1 MKPFNAAH
9 PTAAPET
16 KFEAR
21 CLNDVTSDGMFSGYA
36 SLFGEPDL
44 GRDLVARG
52 AFQNALRNRP
62 LSHIKMLYQHDPAQP
77 IGVWKTVREDEKG
90 LFVEG
95 QITLESPK
103 GDEVLNLM
111 RSGAVDGLSIGFKT
125 VRSKRDRSS
134 GLRTILEADLWEIS
148 VVTFP
153 MLPSARVAQVKSIEN
168 RSLPTTRE
176 FERWLT
182 QDAGLSRGQ
191 ARTVIGKGYSALIGK
206 QDAAQIDTATLAA
219 KFRLAAIELSMRN
232 QI

>member
-1 MKPFNAAH
+1 
-9 PTAAPET
+9 
-16 KFEAR
+16 
-21 CLNDVTSDGMFSGYA
+21 MFSGYA